1 MGHQLS
7 SSHIKSPCFELVF
20 PRSAALCLPAAA
32 SRSHQRSWPRATLEL
47 SELEVLLLL
56 MHSASAKRDPR
67 GRAGKTQGSAR
78 EDQERTS
85 THEGARVVHRRDDED
100 LWQRRREE
108 LKSWQDEAVS
118 LSINYRQHV

>member
-1 MGHQLS
+1 MGGIHTTSRLHPNHSSPHQLS

-56 MHSASAKRDPR
+56 MHSASAKRHP
-67 GRAGKTQGSAR
+67 
-78 EDQERTS
+78 RTS
-85 THEGARVVHRRDDED
+85 GSERKLCARRSRTHKHT
-100 LWQRRREE
+100 
-108 LKSWQDEAVS
+108 
-118 LSINYRQHV
+118 

>member
-56 MHSASAKRDPR
+56 MHSASAKRHP
-67 GRAGKTQGSAR
+67 
-78 EDQERTS
+78 RTS
-85 THEGARVVHRRDDED
+85 GSERKSRQNSRLREKIKNAQAHMKELESYIDETMKTSGSGG
-100 LWQRRREE
+100 E
-108 LKSWQDEAVS
+108 K
-118 LSINYRQHV
+118 N